1 MHITNLNDKA
11 MKKTIICLLAAAA
24 VAGGFLS
31 CKKDDGGKQKDP
43 ANGGVTVAEANLVA
57 YLPFSSETEAVKI
70 GEGITFASASGS
82 ATFGTGAR
90 GKAYVNSGANKAS
103 KAFMTF
109 NLAAANPFKS
119 MTSFT
124 ISCWMKCPGWK
135 EGEGCAADF
144 FYLNGGDDL
153 MGNLNIMVEG
163 GSDADSLD
171 MKAYLFNST
180 TEWKGQDVRIKNKGF
195 LADKWFLFGYSY
207 DAATSAMRL
216 WANGQMVLEN
226 IRYGGPEVGGNQPL
240 LGNLNLKPDM
250 TKLYIGAWKKLAET
264 PDAADGWMGY
274 YPGALD
280 ELRIYNK
287 ALSESEM
294 QALYQAEIALLD

>member
-1 MHITNLNDKA
+1 
-11 MKKTIICLLAAAA
+11 MKKSIIMFLAAAA
-24 VAGGFLS
+24 VAGAFIS
-31 CKKDDGGKQKDP
+31 CKKDNGNNKQDP
-43 ANGGVTVAEANLVA
+43 TGGVAVAESNLVA
-57 YLPFSSETEAVKI
+57 YLPFDSETEAVKV
-70 GEGITFASASGS
+70 GTGITFGSATGS
-82 ATFGTGAR
+82 ATFGAGAR
-90 GKAYVNSGANKAS
+90 GKAYVNSGASKSA

-119 MTSFT
+119 MTGFT
-124 ISCWMKCPGWK
+124 ISCWIKCPGWK
-135 EGEGCAADF
+135 EGEACAADF

-153 MGNLNIMVEG
+153 MGNLNVMIEG

-171 MKAYLFNST
+171 MKAYLFNSS

-207 DAATSAMRL
+207 DPATSAMRL
-216 WANGQMVLEN
+216 WANGRMVCES
-226 IRYGGPEVGGNQPL
+226 IRYAGPEVGGNQPL
-240 LGNLNLKPDM
+240 LGNLALKPDM
-250 TKLYIGAWKKLAET
+250 TKLYIGAWKKMVET

-287 ALSESEM
+287 ALSEAEM
-294 QALYQAEIALLD
+294 QALYKAEVAVLD